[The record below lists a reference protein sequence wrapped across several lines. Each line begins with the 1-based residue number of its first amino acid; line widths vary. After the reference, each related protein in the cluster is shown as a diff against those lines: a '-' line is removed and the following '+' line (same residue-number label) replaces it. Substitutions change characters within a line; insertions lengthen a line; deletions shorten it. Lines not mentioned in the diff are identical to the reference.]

1 MKLTVSG
8 AGKEYAEGITVEELI
23 AAENV
28 ETPLYVTVTIN
39 DEFLPSEERETRVLQ
54 DGDEV
59 EFLYFMGGGR

>member
-8 AGKEYAEGITVEELI
+8 VKKVYADGITVEELI